1 MHLVF
6 ARNVWGV
13 AAACREALRMPEVE
27 LAFDPSL
34 VAYCGFYCGG
44 CPTFL
49 AGDCEGCLASHG
61 PGDCYTADCVPARGL
76 RLCGA
81 CDEFPCPPLIER
93 PRATVLDPR
102 WLAWKR
108 RAKRMDAWLHDLLT
122 DGCIEPDAEGPGD
135 SGPDAEG
142 TGDGD
147 APGGEGRPRGAPG
160 GSGGPGNGPG
170 ANDGGDGRHDRGDG
184 PPAGSAR

>member
-1 MHLVF
+1 
-6 ARNVWGV
+6 
-13 AAACREALRMPEVE
+13 MPDVE

-49 AGDCEGCLASHG
+49 SGDCEGCLASHG

-81 CDEFPCPPLIER
+81 CEQFPCDPIMEL

-108 RAKRMDAWLHDLLT
+108 RAQRMDAWLRDLLI
-122 DGCIEPDAEGPGD
+122 DGSDLPGD
-135 SGPDAEG
+135 PGDESTRDGEG
-142 TGDGD
+142 HGGDGE
-147 APGGEGRPRGAPG
+147 PF
-160 GSGGPGNGPG
+160 
-170 ANDGGDGRHDRGDG
+170 GGDGRNDAGDSPG
-184 PPAGSAR
+184 PGRAS